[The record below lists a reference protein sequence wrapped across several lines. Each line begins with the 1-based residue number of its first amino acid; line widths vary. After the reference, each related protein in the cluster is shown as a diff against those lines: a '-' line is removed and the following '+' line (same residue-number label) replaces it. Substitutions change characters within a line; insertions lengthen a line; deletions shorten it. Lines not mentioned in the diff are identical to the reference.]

1 MKVVAIVKATEL
13 LLENVELALAPAVGD
28 RKGRIR
34 V

>member
-13 LLENVELALAPAVGD
+13 LLENPELALATAVGD